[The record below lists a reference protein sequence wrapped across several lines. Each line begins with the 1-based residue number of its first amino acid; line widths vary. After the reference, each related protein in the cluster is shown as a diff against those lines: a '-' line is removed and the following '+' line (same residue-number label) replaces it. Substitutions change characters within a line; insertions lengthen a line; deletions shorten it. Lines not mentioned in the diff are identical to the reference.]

1 MTYSGG
7 FVNYKELDL
16 LANKFTELSDN
27 VVSKDSNIDNFITE
41 YREGIIS
48 KQELLDKTYKYLK
61 GFS

>member
-1 MTYSGG
+1 M
-7 FVNYKELDL
+7 NYKELDL

-41 YREGIIS
+41 YRDGIIS